1 MQDRNKR
8 FRLLIDKIKLFK
20 KKNLKGVEK
29 SENKENEKI
38 YKFYP
43 LTANSTIKLSDVT
56 KSALKYAVNR
66 DTKVTN
72 VAITGNYG
80 AGKSSIVESFEVK
93 CKNKKFIHI
102 SLGQYDEIKSSE
114 KNGLNNREI
123 NTIEGKIINTMKKV
137 SGQNQYF
144 YQ

>member
-102 SLGQYDEIKSSE
+102 SLGQYDEIKP
-114 KNGLNNREI
+114 
-123 NTIEGKIINTMKKV
+123 
-137 SGQNQYF
+137 
-144 YQ
+144 